1 MPLRAATPLV
11 VLLLASPALLCQST
25 PAASAQ
31 ASPTQVAA
39 ASPHGATPSAGPAA
53 PGNTP
58 PASSVS
64 STAPAKES
72 SSVSRV
78 LFYYPAARETVEKEV
93 HAVPSTDAARL
104 DRLREAFRAAGC
116 DRSQMKEEP
125 VTAKHGAAGANLI
138 CTWPGDEGTG
148 TVVIAAH
155 YENGGKGQGAISGW
169 SGAALLPFLYKA
181 IQGQPRRHTYIFLE
195 TWKGEG
201 ATAWI
206 KSLSRDEKH
215 GIRAMIDVDALGLG
229 VTRYF
234 TTFSAF
240 EDPVLGSSHLQIEL
254 LWAAIDDGLTQA
266 PLETNPHR
274 WLSVDDTDPFRAL
287 MIPTIV
293 IHSVAPESDRLP
305 GSAADIAAAVDGDAY
320 FRSYHLMC
328 TFLASLDR
336 VATKLNQ
343 DDPAWNLGTNAVDRP
358 DDGNP
363 RVTFRQV
370 GGWRTSH

>member
-1 MPLRAATPLV
+1 MPLRATTPLV

-25 PAASAQ
+25 PAPS
-31 ASPTQVAA
+31 TQVAA
-39 ASPHGATPSAGPAA
+39 ASSHAATPAAGPIA
-53 PGNTP
+53 PGDTP
-58 PASSVS
+58 PASSGS
-64 STAPAKES
+64 SSAPSKES
-72 SSVSRV
+72 SALSRV
-78 LFYYPAARETVEKEV
+78 LFYYPAARETVENEV

-104 DRLREAFRAAGC
+104 DRLRAAFRAAGC
-116 DRSQMKEEP
+116 DGSRMSEEP
-125 VTAKHGAAGANLI
+125 ITDKHGTAGADLI
-138 CTWPGDEGTG
+138 CTWPGEEGTG

-155 YENGGKGQGAISGW
+155 YEHGGKGQGAIAGW

-201 ATAWI
+201 ATTWI

-215 GIRAMIDVDALGLG
+215 RIRAMIDLDALGLG

-234 TTFSAF
+234 TTFSPF

-266 PLETNPHR
+266 PLETSPHR

-293 IHSVAPESDRLP
+293 IHSVPPESDRLP

-320 FRSYHLMC
+320 FKSYHLMC
-328 TFLASLDR
+328 TFLTSLDR
-336 VATKLNQ
+336 VATRLNQ
-343 DDPAWNLGTNAVDRP
+343 DDPAWNLGTNASDRP

-363 RVTFRQV
+363 RVTFRQL
-370 GGWRTSH
+370 GGVKTVH

>member
-1 MPLRAATPLV
+1 MPLRATTPLV

-25 PAASAQ
+25 PAPS
-31 ASPTQVAA
+31 TQVAA
-39 ASPHGATPSAGPAA
+39 ASSHAATPAAGPIA
-53 PGNTP
+53 PGDTP
-58 PASSVS
+58 PASSGS
-64 STAPAKES
+64 SSAPSKES
-72 SSVSRV
+72 SALSRV
-78 LFYYPAARETVEKEV
+78 LFYYPAARETVENEV

-104 DRLREAFRAAGC
+104 DRLRAAFRAAGC
-116 DRSQMKEEP
+116 DGSRMSEEP
-125 VTAKHGAAGANLI
+125 ITDKHGTAGADLI
-138 CTWPGDEGTG
+138 CTWPGEEGTG

-155 YENGGKGQGAISGW
+155 YEHGGKGQGAIAGW

-201 ATAWI
+201 ATTWI

-215 GIRAMIDVDALGLG
+215 RIRAM
-229 VTRYF
+229 
-234 TTFSAF
+234 
-240 EDPVLGSSHLQIEL
+240 IEL

-266 PLETNPHR
+266 PLETSPHR

-293 IHSVAPESDRLP
+293 IHSVPPESDRLP

-320 FRSYHLMC
+320 FKSYHLMC
-328 TFLASLDR
+328 TFLTSLDR
-336 VATKLNQ
+336 VATRLNQ
-343 DDPAWNLGTNAVDRP
+343 DDPAWNLGTNASDRP

-363 RVTFRQV
+363 RVTFRQL
-370 GGWRTSH
+370 GGVKTVH

>member
-1 MPLRAATPLV
+1 M
-11 VLLLASPALLCQST
+11 
-25 PAASAQ
+25 
-31 ASPTQVAA
+31 
-39 ASPHGATPSAGPAA
+39 
-53 PGNTP
+53 N
-58 PASSVS
+58 
-64 STAPAKES
+64 
-72 SSVSRV
+72 
-78 LFYYPAARETVEKEV
+78 
-93 HAVPSTDAARL
+93 
-104 DRLREAFRAAGC
+104 EA
-116 DRSQMKEEP
+116 P
-125 VTAKHGAAGANLI
+125 VTDKHGAAGSDLI
-138 CTWPGDEGTG
+138 CTWPGEEGTG

-155 YENGGKGQGAISGW
+155 YEHGGKGQGAIAGW

-201 ATAWI
+201 ATTWI

-215 GIRAMIDVDALGLG
+215 RIRAMIDLDALGLG

-234 TTFSAF
+234 TTFSPF

-266 PLETNPHR
+266 PLETSPHR

-293 IHSVAPESDRLP
+293 IHSVPPESDRLP

-320 FRSYHLMC
+320 FKSYHLMC
-328 TFLASLDR
+328 TFLTSLDR
-336 VATKLNQ
+336 VATRLNQ
-343 DDPAWNLGTNAVDRP
+343 DDPAWNLGTNASDRP

-363 RVTFRQV
+363 RVTFRQL
-370 GGWRTSH
+370 GGVKTVH

>member
-1 MPLRAATPLV
+1 MPLRATTPLV
-11 VLLLASPALLCQST
+11 VLLFASPALLCQSA
-25 PAASAQ
+25 PPSPPQ
-31 ASPTQVAA
+31 ALPTQVAT
-39 ASPHGATPSAGPAA
+39 ASPHDAKTAAGPA
-53 PGNTP
+53 NTGDNP
-58 PASSVS
+58 TAAGSTSATASPKS
-64 STAPAKES
+64 
-72 SSVSRV
+72 SRV

-93 HAVPSTDAARL
+93 HAVPSTDAERL
-104 DRLREAFRAAGC
+104 DRLRAAFRSAGC
-116 DRSQMKEEP
+116 DGNRMKDAP
-125 VTAKHGAAGANLI
+125 VTGKHGATGANLI
-138 CTWPGDEGTG
+138 CTWPGDQGTG

-169 SGAALLPFLYKA
+169 SGAALLPFLYEA

-201 ATAWI
+201 AATWI

-215 GIRAMIDVDALGLG
+215 GIRAMINVDALGLG

-293 IHSVAPESDRLP
+293 IHSVPPESDRLP
-305 GSAADIAAAVDGDAY
+305 GSPADIAAAVDGDAY
-320 FRSYHLMC
+320 FTSYHLMC
-328 TFLASLDR
+328 TFLTSLDR

-358 DDGNP
+358 DDANP
-363 RVTFRQV
+363 RVTFRQL